1 VSEAPYLVPDRECG
15 ECTAC
20 CTELAITLDGMRK
33 LPGVTCEHC
42 VAGGGCAIYAARPA
56 VCRDYHCLWRSIPQ
70 LPDSWRPDRS
80 GFLFD
85 FEPLGVGFPG
95 KFGVKAILIGGPET
109 LQSDEVV
116 GVLAGFVE
124 NGTTLF
130 LNIPGRPG
138 MTGAQSLVND
148 AMLPPIRARDLAAT
162 KAALWGIYEEL
173 AAVPAVPV
181 ELGA

>member
-1 VSEAPYLVPDRECG
+1 MSELPYLVPDRTCG

-33 LPGVTCEHC
+33 LPGTPCEHC
-42 VAGGGCAIYAARPA
+42 IATGGCAIYATRPG

-70 LPDSWRPDRS
+70 LPEAWRPDRA
-80 GFLFD
+80 GFMFD
-85 FEPLGVGFPG
+85 FEPLGPAFPG
-95 KFGVKAILIGGPET
+95 KFGVKAILIGAPEL

-130 LNIPGRPG
+130 LSIPGPPG

-148 AMLPPIRARDLAAT
+148 ALLPPIRARDLAAT
-162 KAALWGIYEEL
+162 KAALWTIYTAL
-173 AAVPAVPV
+173 AASPSVPI